1 MHGHGRA
8 ALEHFDGICEEGV
21 QSNDVTFVCLLSACS
36 HAGLVGEGMRCYA
49 STITDYR
56 ISLKLEHYI
65 YMVDLFGCAGD
76 LEGISGFLFTLGWY
90 CLSLNTR
97 GVGSLLPVPVL
108 IPRHRPTYQTNTGI
122 FRDLKSASTWRKSVC
137 IWRAPYIHQFSS

>member
-1 MHGHGRA
+1 M
-8 ALEHFDGICEEGV
+8 
-21 QSNDVTFVCLLSACS
+21 
-36 HAGLVGEGMRCYA
+36 
-49 STITDYR
+49 ITDYR

-65 YMVDLFGCAGD
+65 CMVDLFDCAGD

-108 IPRHRPTYQTNTGI
+108 IPGHRPTYQTNTGI
-122 FRDLKSASTWRKSVC
+122 FRDLKSASTWRKSVVYLEGTLYPS
-137 IWRAPYIHQFSS
+137 IFLLENGRDIMPTAHNSGRV